1 MLTKARPGHGDTDM
15 FRIKL
20 AVFVFL
26 GTLLAATSS
35 ALAQCQA
42 ERLEQFLE
50 DRAFEL
56 SAPEKI
62 KLYARRV
69 VDYYGE
75 KDLSRREVRRKMAA
89 WERRWPERIYKYIS
103 MLEFRK
109 TEVGDACKVRFA
121 YRFLAYN
128 PKRDKVSAGIGTS
141 TLVLADVNDN
151 GRFKIIG
158 ELGKVQCRGLSKF
171 ARSRC

>member
-1 MLTKARPGHGDTDM
+1 
-15 FRIKL
+15 
-20 AVFVFL
+20 
-26 GTLLAATSS
+26 
-35 ALAQCQA
+35 
-42 ERLEQFLE
+42 
-50 DRAFEL
+50 
-56 SAPEKI
+56 
-62 KLYARRV
+62 
-69 VDYYGE
+69 
-75 KDLSRREVRRKMAA
+75 
-89 WERRWPERIYKYIS
+89 

-109 TEVGDACKVRFA
+109 TEAGDACKVCFA

>member
-1 MLTKARPGHGDTDM
+1 MVRNWLVVSTFIVSM
-15 FRIKL
+15 FS
-20 AVFVFL
+20 
-26 GTLLAATSS
+26 AAGS
-35 ALAQCQA
+35 AWAQCQA
-42 ERLEQFLE
+42 EQLETFLE

-56 SAPEKI
+56 SADEKI
-62 KLYARRV
+62 RLYARNV
-69 VDYYGE
+69 VNYYGE
-75 KDLSRREVRRKMAA
+75 KDLTRRQVRRRIEA

-109 TEVGDACKVRFA
+109 TEEGDACKVRFA

-128 PKRDKVSAGIGTS
+128 PRRDKVSAGIGTS
-141 TLVLADVNDN
+141 TMVLADVNGN

>member
-1 MLTKARPGHGDTDM
+1 MS
-15 FRIKL
+15 RIKL
-20 AVFVFL
+20 AVFACV
-26 GTLLAATSS
+26 GSLLLTTGA

-42 ERLEQFLE
+42 EQLEEFLE

-56 SAPEKI
+56 SAQEKI
-62 KLYARRV
+62 KLYARNV
-69 VDYYGE
+69 VNYYGT
-75 KDLSRREVRRKMAA
+75 KDLTRRQVRRRMQA
-89 WERRWPERIYKYIS
+89 WEQRWPERIYKYIS

-109 TEVGDACKVRFA
+109 TEEGDACKVRFS

-128 PKRDKVSAGIGTS
+128 PQRDKVSAGIGT
-141 TLVLADVNDN
+141 TTMVLADVNGD
-151 GRFKIIG
+151 GRFKVIG